1 MKWFGS
7 RILWGSLL
15 VIGGILY
22 LLQSLGV
29 FSGGDIFWGIFLGLI
44 GVIFL
49 ANFLRNRVNW
59 WMSIP
64 GIILLVIG
72 IGIILDVAL
81 PGVSSVIEGSLILG
95 GIGLAFWLVYLT
107 NRAYWWAIIPGG
119 VMVTLA
125 VVAGLEQEG
134 IRTDGIFFLGLG
146 ITFALLGV
154 LPNPH
159 GQLRWGFIP
168 AAILVILGL
177 VTLTATINL
186 INYLWPAVLILLGLY
201 LVWRTIVGR
210 RG

>member
-1 MKWFGS
+1 MKWLGS
-7 RILWGSLL
+7 HILWGSLL
-15 VIGGILY
+15 ILGGILY
-22 LLQSLGV
+22 LLQSLDV

-49 ANFLRNRVNW
+49 TNFIKNRSNW

-64 GIILLVIG
+64 GIILLVIA

-107 NRAYWWAIIPGG
+107 NRAYWWAILPGG

-125 VVAGLEQEG
+125 VVAGLEQKG

-168 AAILVILGL
+168 AIILVLFGL
-177 VTLTATINL
+177 VTLSASISL
-186 INYLWPAVLILLGLY
+186 INYLWPAVLILLGLF

>member
-1 MKWFGS
+1 
-7 RILWGSLL
+7 
-15 VIGGILY
+15 
-22 LLQSLGV
+22 V

-44 GVIFL
+44 GVVFL
-49 ANFLRNRVNW
+49 TNFLRNRSNW

-81 PGVSSVIEGSLILG
+81 PDVSRVIEGSLILG

-107 NRAYWWAIIPGG
+107 NRAYWWAILPGG

-159 GQLRWGFIP
+159 GQLRWSFIP
-168 AAILVILGL
+168 AVILVLFGL
-177 VTLTATINL
+177 VTLTASISL
-186 INYLWPAVLILLGLY
+186 INYLWPAVLILLGLF